1 MSIVLSKLRR
11 TVFGGGTLAMA
22 LGFAA
27 IAVPGAA
34 RADATT
40 DQTRLL
46 QGQLDSLQ
54 KQVDALHQ
62 APALLAADGSLTW
75 NGVTL
80 YGTVDIGMAYQS
92 HGAPLNEYFGPG
104 LEYLLQK
111 NSNKAIFSAAPNG
124 LSQSNLGIKAV
135 EPLGEGIDGLSAV
148 FKLEAQFNPTS
159 GEMADHL
166 KAMTQNNGVA
176 LAQQS
181 SNADSSRAGQ
191 LFQNAYL
198 GAVTDHWGTL
208 TVGRQNSLVLDGIL
222 AYDPMGG
229 SQAFSII
236 GFSGTTGGGGD
247 TEDTRLDSA
256 IKYRNQIGMVR
267 VAALGQFKGVGGT
280 VGSAEQF
287 GLGTDWRG
295 LSVDAIYSYVKDAIA
310 AAPFASLSQI
320 PNGGSA
326 AGSLAGTVSDNTA
339 LSLMAKYK
347 RGPATGF
354 AGYEHI
360 IYGNPSSPLPAGS
373 SDIGGYVLATVN
385 NAAYQNDKILQV
397 IWAGLKY
404 EVSPDFTMT
413 EAWYHYL
420 QNSYAG
426 SGVRAGC
433 GDSSNGACSGYE
445 DGLSIMGDYTVNR
458 HFDVYGGAM
467 YTHVNGGMA
476 NGYIHNNT
484 IDPMLGVR
492 AKF

>member
-1 MSIVLSKLRR
+1 MIRLLGCGS
-11 TVFGGGTLAMA
+11 LAVA
-22 LGFAA
+22 LGVA
-27 IAVPGAA
+27 IAGTASRAHADESGAPLSSTQ
-34 RADATT
+34 R
-40 DQTRLL
+40 
-46 QGQLDSLQ
+46 QLDDLQREIESLGT
-54 KQVDALHQ
+54 
-62 APALLAADGSLTW
+62 AAKGDLTW
-75 NGVTL
+75 NGITF
-80 YGTVDIGMAYQS
+80 YGTVDIGAAYQT
-92 HGAPLNEYFGPG
+92 HGAPLNDYFGPG

-111 NSNKAIFSAAPNG
+111 NSNKGIVSAAPNG
-124 LSQSNLGIKAV
+124 LSQSNIGVKGAVPVGDGNDGIT
-135 EPLGEGIDGLSAV
+135 AV

-166 KAMTQNNGVA
+166 KAMTQNNGVP

-191 LFQNAYL
+191 VFQNAYL
-198 GAVTDHWGTL
+198 GVASGYWGTL
-208 TVGRQNSLVLDGIL
+208 TLGRQNSLVLDGIL

-256 IKYRNQIGMVR
+256 VKYRGQFGPLR
-267 VAALGQFKGVGGT
+267 VAALGQFKGIGGT

-295 LSVDAIYSYVKDAIA
+295 LSVDGIYSYIKDAIA
-310 AAPFASLSQI
+310 AAPFATQASIPAAGNAANSLS
-320 PNGGSA
+320 
-326 AGSLAGTVSDNTA
+326 GTVSDNTA
-339 LSLMAKYK
+339 LSLMAKYR
-347 RGPATGF
+347 RGPITGF

-360 IYGNPSSPLPAGS
+360 LYGNPSSPLPAGA

-385 NAAYQNDKILQV
+385 NAAYLNDKILQV

-404 EVSPDFTMT
+404 DMTPEFTLT

-420 QNSYAG
+420 QNNYAG
-426 SGVRAGC
+426 SGAKSAC
-433 GDSSNGACSGYE
+433 SDSESGACSGYE

-484 IDPMLGVR
+484 IDPMVGVR